1 MSKLSFSHQ
10 YIQKMIPK
18 YAILGIFL
26 VSLLSIVDL
35 AHAIAVTSPTSNL
48 PNVNSTDPNAP
59 GDMIAR
65 IIAYGIGLAGVLAIM
80 AITWGAILIISGAG
94 DEEKMKQG
102 RKIIIF
108 ALIGVL
114 IAGGAYLLVNLVSNI
129 RVTS

>member
-1 MSKLSFSHQ
+1 
-10 YIQKMIPK
+10 MIPK

-48 PNVNSTDPNAP
+48 PNVNSTDPNAS

>member
-1 MSKLSFSHQ
+1 
-10 YIQKMIPK
+10 MIPK

-48 PNVNSTDPNAP
+48 PNVNSTDPNAPVIPP